1 MGREEDSR
9 AGHRSRQR
17 ERLLASGAGALSDK
31 ELLEMLL
38 YYAIPRVDTKPIAHE
53 LLERYG
59 SIANI
64 LAADREE
71 IRRISGIKDSAEIL
85 FSLLREVCVRG
96 AAGKDLNSFFDKS
109 YVSRYLLDLYGSLT
123 TEHVYAF
130 FLDNSG
136 CLLAKQLIFRG
147 GVSSAKF
154 PLRPVTE
161 GAIRSGA
168 CSVIIAHN
176 HPSGSPIPSGDDIFT
191 TDRVASHLSANDIE
205 LVEHYVVG
213 RDSVIGIL
221 SQKMR

>member
-64 LAADREE
+64 LAADSEE

-176 HPSGSPIPSGDDIFT
+176 HPSGSLKPSRADADLTEKAHKAAQAVNIRMV
-191 TDRVASHLSANDIE
+191 DH
-205 LVEHYVVG
+205 
-213 RDSVIGIL
+213 VIVTEGGYYSFAEEGKI
-221 SQKMR
+221 